1 MLPEFKIIHIVEE
14 YRHTAGLKENFL
26 SLFPVEGWVTEKLT
40 PRTLDL
46 EVRDSSFSRRVV
58 SLDKEL
64 LHFVSLHPGVQIG
77 TGDILL
83 GGNPAMD

>member
-1 MLPEFKIIHIVEE
+1 M
-14 YRHTAGLKENFL
+14 
-26 SLFPVEGWVTEKLT
+26 TEKLT

-46 EVRDSSFSRRVV
+46 EFQDSSFARRVV

-64 LHFVSLHPGVQIG
+64 LHFVSLHPGVEIG

-83 GGNPAMD
+83 VTLQWTSIQSRGEQQYS

>member
-1 MLPEFKIIHIVEE
+1 M
-14 YRHTAGLKENFL
+14 
-26 SLFPVEGWVTEKLT
+26 TEKLT

-46 EVRDSSFSRRVV
+46 EVRDSSFARRVV

-64 LHFVSLHPGVQIG
+64 LHFLSLHPGVEIS
-77 TGDILL
+77 TGNILL

>member
-1 MLPEFKIIHIVEE
+1 MLHEFEIIHIVEE
-14 YRHTAGLKENFL
+14 HRHTAGLKDNFV
-26 SLFPVEGWVTEKLT
+26 SLFPVEGWLTEKLT

-46 EVRDSSFSRRVV
+46 EVRDSSFARRVV

-64 LHFVSLHPGVQIG
+64 LHFVSLHPGVEIS

-83 GGNPAMD
+83 EGNPAMD